1 VEHGILTLD
10 DFDYRDKTVILRL
23 DINSPIDSE
32 TGDLVDDN
40 RIRKSV
46 PTVRELAE
54 AGARVVMLA
63 HQGDTEDYKSLVG
76 LAPHARRLSDL
87 LGRPVRFLDDIAGPA
102 ARRTIQDLESG
113 QLLLLNNVRYLS
125 EEVSTFV
132 NFVKLTPQQMSCTRL
147 VRNLSP
153 VADVYV
159 CEAFAAA
166 HRSAPSLIGFAEVL
180 PAAGGRL
187 FVHELGVLAE
197 LREDPAP
204 PCVYL
209 LGGSRIADAFGMMKR
224 VLDAEKAD
232 CVLTA
237 GLTGEVM
244 LLAEGH
250 RLGEPTEGLIEGKG
264 LMGYVDQAREL
275 LADHGQ
281 RILYPSD
288 LAVADGRRKEISLG
302 DLPAAELLIDIGRE
316 TIARYLDVIQR
327 AATIFVNGPAGVY
340 EEPPGA
346 LGTERLWR
354 AVADS
359 HGYSVIGGGD
369 SVAAAKKVG
378 VAGRIGYVCTSGG
391 GMVRFLS
398 GQDLPVVE
406 TLRRAARRYRGRGAP
421 VAPG

>member
-1 VEHGILTLD
+1 MEQGILTLD
-10 DFDYRDKTVILRL
+10 DFDYRNKTVILRL

-32 TGDLVDDN
+32 TGELVDDN

-46 PTVRELAE
+46 PTVRELSA
-54 AGARVVMLA
+54 AGAGVVMLA
-63 HQGDTEDYKSLVG
+63 HQGDTEDYKSLVD
-76 LAPHARRLSDL
+76 LAPHARRLSEL
-87 LGRPVRFLDDIAGPA
+87 LSRPVGFLDDIAGPA
-102 ARRTIQDLESG
+102 ALRAVQDLKSG

-132 NFVKLTPQQMSCTRL
+132 KLVKLTPDEMSRARL

-153 VADVYV
+153 VADAYV

-197 LREDPAP
+197 LREDPTP

-209 LGGSRIADAFGMMKR
+209 LGGSRIADAFGMMER
-224 VLDAEKAD
+224 VLDEEKAD
-232 CVLTA
+232 YVLTA

-250 RLGEPTEGLIEGKG
+250 RLGEPTERLIEDKGLI
-264 LMGYVDQAREL
+264 GYVDQAREL
-275 LADHGQ
+275 LAEHRP

-288 LAVADGRRKEISLG
+288 LAMIDGGRMEIRLD
-302 DLPAAELLIDIGRE
+302 DLPAPHLLIDVGRR
-316 TIARYLDVIQR
+316 TISRYLEIIHQ
-327 AATIFVNGPAGVY
+327 AAMIFVNGPAGIY
-340 EEPPGA
+340 ENAPGA
-346 LGTERLWR
+346 LGTERLWH
-354 AVADS
+354 AVADAQ
-359 HGYSVIGGGD
+359 GYSVIGGGD
-369 SVAAAKKVG
+369 SVAAAKRFG
-378 VAGRIGYVCTSGG
+378 VADRIGYVCTSGG

-406 TLRRAARRYRGRGAP
+406 TLRRAARRDRG
-421 VAPG
+421 